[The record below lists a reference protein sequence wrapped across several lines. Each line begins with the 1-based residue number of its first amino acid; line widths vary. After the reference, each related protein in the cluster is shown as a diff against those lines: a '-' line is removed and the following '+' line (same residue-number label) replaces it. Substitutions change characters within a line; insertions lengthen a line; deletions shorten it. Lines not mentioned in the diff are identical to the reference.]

1 MVLRA
6 YGVSNQGRIRATNE
20 DCFAVDESLQ
30 LCVVA
35 DGMGGHNAGEIASRL
50 AVNSLLESIRDHYLD
65 DKGQA
70 AGTSRSA
77 AIWPFGFDPSVS
89 AAGNCIRTAFHLAN
103 AQILQASLATHS
115 YAGMGTTLVA
125 GLVSAGRLSVGHVG
139 DSRLYLLANRS
150 LRALTLDDSWTTA
163 GAGCGFRIDPV
174 LRQNA
179 LTNVVGAPATVVH
192 VTEETLTGGEVLLL
206 STDGVHGVL
215 DDTWLQRLATSTS
228 DLREMATGL
237 VDAAIARGSRDNCT
251 VVVARYTPD

>member
-6 YGVSNQGRIRATNE
+6 YGVSDQGRIRTTNE

-50 AVNSLLESIRDHYLD
+50 AVNSLLESIRDQHLD
-65 DKGQA
+65 DGGQA
-70 AGTSRSA
+70 AWPSRSEM
-77 AIWPFGFDPSVS
+77 IWPFGFDPSVS
-89 AAGNCIRTAFHLAN
+89 TAGNCIRTAFHLAN
-103 AQILQASLATHS
+103 AQILEASLGTHS

-125 GLVSAGRLSVGHVG
+125 GLVSDGRLSVGHVG

-150 LRALTLDDSWTTA
+150 LRALTFDDSWTTA
-163 GAGCGFRIDPV
+163 GAGCGSRIDPV

-179 LTNVVGAPATVVH
+179 LTNVVGTPATVVH

-215 DDTWLQRLATSTS
+215 DDTWLERLVTSTS
-228 DLREMATGL
+228 DLREMAIGL
-237 VDAAIARGSRDNCT
+237 IDAAIARGSRDNCT

>member
-6 YGVSNQGRIRATNE
+6 YGVSDQGRIRTTNE
-20 DCFAVDESLQ
+20 DYFAVDESLQ

-50 AVNSLLESIRDHYLD
+50 AVNSLLVSIRDHYLD

-70 AGTSRSA
+70 QGISRSD

-103 AQILQASLATHS
+103 AQILEASLATHS
-115 YAGMGTTLVA
+115 YGGMGTTLVA
-125 GLVSAGRLSVGHVG
+125 GLVSGGRLSVGHVG

-163 GAGCGFRIDPV
+163 RAGCGSRIDPV

-215 DDTWLQRLATSTS
+215 DDTWLQRLVTSTS
-228 DLREMATGL
+228 DLRSMAIGL